1 MGLPGLPPSSMHL
14 IRLPLLLLACLL
26 LPPHAAAA
34 EARARPFVPADPEQV
49 VARVQSTRAE
59 AGRPGLRGLRQGWRR
74 APEDPRAVLAFVQA
88 ALQQARRD
96 GDPRHLGEA
105 EAALGPWAVAAAPPP
120 EIRLWRATVRQAQH
134 DFVGALDD
142 LAHLTGPAARELP
155 PALRAVA
162 ELQQAAVLQ
171 VQGRYLDAAPHCEAL
186 LDPGLARPG
195 SEAGLAGAAC
205 LAELSTLTGPPG
217 PGREVLARL
226 DAGERGPAWLALL
239 RAEAAERAGEVDE
252 ALRLY
257 RRALAAQP
265 EVYVRVALADALID
279 RGRWDEVLA
288 LLADAPAAEALLLRR
303 ARAEQQLRR
312 PEARETLARLR
323 ATLDAQALRED
334 RGHAREAAWHALHLL
349 RDSAAALALAEQNWR
364 QQREPVDAR
373 LLIEAATAAARPA
386 AAEPVR
392 RFLRETGLQD
402 RRLLVALAA
411 LDAAERRR
419 AAAPPAASA
428 TPEARR

>member
-1 MGLPGLPPSSMHL
+1 M
-14 IRLPLLLLACLL
+14 RFLPLLLLAACLL
-26 LPPHAAAA
+26 LPLRAAAA
-34 EARARPFVPADPEQV
+34 DARAQPHVPTDPEQV

-59 AGRPGLRGLRQGWRR
+59 AGRPKLRTLRQAWRK
-74 APEDPRAVLAFVQA
+74 APRDPQAVLSFVQA

-105 EAALGPWAVAAAPPP
+105 EAALGPWAQAAEPPP
-120 EIRLWRATVRQAQH
+120 EIRLWRANVRQAQH
-134 DFVGALDD
+134 DFRGALDD
-142 LAHLTGPAARELP
+142 LAPLTGPAARDLP

-162 ELQQAAVLQ
+162 ELNRAAVLQ
-171 VQGRYLDAAPHCEAL
+171 VQGRYLDAASHCEAL
-186 LDPGLARPG
+186 LDPALARPG
-195 SEAGLAGAAC
+195 SEAGLAGSAC

-217 PGREVLARL
+217 PGRQVLAQL

-239 RAEAAERAGEVDE
+239 RAEAAERAGEADE

-265 EVYVRVALADALID
+265 EVYTRTALADALID
-279 RGRWDEVLA
+279 RGLWDEVLA

-303 ARAEQQLRR
+303 ARAELHLRR
-312 PEARETLARLR
+312 PEARDTLARLR
-323 ATLDAQALRED
+323 ATRDAQALRED
-334 RGHAREAAWHALHLL
+334 RGHAREAAWHALHLT
-349 RDSAAALALAEQNWR
+349 RDAPAALALAEQNWV

-373 LLIEAATAAARPA
+373 LLIEAAAAAGRPA

-402 RRLLVALAA
+402 QRLRKALAA
-411 LDAAERRR
+411 LDAAASR
-419 AAAPPAASA
+419 PAASA
-428 TPEARR
+428 PELARPEARR